1 MLGGGDEVTG
11 VVDWACASRGVPE
24 ADLGHCR
31 LNLFGQAG
39 PEAADRFLALWQ
51 AMAGRSGYHPYW
63 DIVAGV
69 DSVPESSNPVLSRS
83 GLEDFLH
90 RAVSRL

>member
-1 MLGGGDEVTG
+1 
-11 VVDWACASRGVPE
+11 
-24 ADLGHCR
+24 
-31 LNLFGQAG
+31 
-39 PEAADRFLALWQ
+39 
-51 AMAGRSGYHPYW
+51 MAGRSGYHPYW

-69 DSVPESSNPVLSRS
+69 DSAPETSNPVLSLS